1 MDFTETDSAMNEQKI
16 PKRNRS
22 IEVIKKHHRKNLAA
36 LPFDLKIAMLIN
48 MQKIARE
55 MALATGR
62 PFKGTVWCENQR
74 VQPTENET
82 K

>member
-1 MDFTETDSAMNEQKI
+1 MNEQEI
-16 PKRNRS
+16 PERNRN

-55 MALATGR
+55 MALAAGR
-62 PFKGTVWCENQR
+62 PFKGTVWCEQPHR
-74 VQPTENET
+74 QPTKKHEVE
-82 K
+82 

>member
-1 MDFTETDSAMNEQKI
+1 MNDQKV
-16 PKRNRS
+16 PERNRD
-22 IEVIKKHHRKNLAA
+22 IEVFKQHHRKNLAV

-55 MALATGR
+55 MALAAGR
-62 PFKGTVWCENQR
+62 PFKGTVWCEHQR
-74 VQPTENET
+74 VQPTENAA